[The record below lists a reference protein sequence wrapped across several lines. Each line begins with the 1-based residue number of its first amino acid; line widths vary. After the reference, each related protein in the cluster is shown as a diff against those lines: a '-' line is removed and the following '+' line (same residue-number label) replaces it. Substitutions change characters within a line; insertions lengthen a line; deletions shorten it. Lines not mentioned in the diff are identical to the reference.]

1 MGQFKRNDFVAEFDK
16 KGRYVRTLMPPHR
29 ALVPHR
35 EPVNGIMT
43 VVPGRYDPAPKGY
56 VQPHKANG
64 NNDEI
69 ALFGARYA
77 RKFRHDR
84 RKRRN
89 RVY

>member
-1 MGQFKRNDFVAEFDK
+1 MGQLKRNDFIAEFDK
-16 KGRYVRTLMPPHR
+16 NGRYVRTIMPPQR
-29 ALVPHR
+29 SMVPATR
-35 EPVNGIMT
+35 IVNGKQEIILG
-43 VVPGRYDPAPKGY
+43 VFEPAPKGY
-56 VQPHKANG
+56 GMPHKAYG

-77 RKFRHDR
+77 QRYRHDK